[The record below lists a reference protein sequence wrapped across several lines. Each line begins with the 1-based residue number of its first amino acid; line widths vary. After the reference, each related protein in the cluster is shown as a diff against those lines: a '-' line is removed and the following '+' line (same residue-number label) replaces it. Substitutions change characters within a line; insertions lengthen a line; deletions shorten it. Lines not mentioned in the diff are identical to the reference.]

1 MNEFEKALSDLKEL
15 ILTKFEEL
23 EKQQNLRDENNRL
36 RMEAIES
43 KNSEQDIKINALE
56 KNQMNEKNSTWGK
69 IKTAFINWLIPF
81 IFIATVYYI
90 LHKVN

>member
-1 MNEFEKALSDLKEL
+1 MNDFEKALSDLKEL

-56 KNQMNEKNSTWGK
+56 KNQMNDKGSTWEK
-69 IKTAFINWLIPF
+69 IKNAIINWVIPF
-81 IFIATVYYI
+81 ICVGVIYYVS
-90 LHKVN
+90 HKQ